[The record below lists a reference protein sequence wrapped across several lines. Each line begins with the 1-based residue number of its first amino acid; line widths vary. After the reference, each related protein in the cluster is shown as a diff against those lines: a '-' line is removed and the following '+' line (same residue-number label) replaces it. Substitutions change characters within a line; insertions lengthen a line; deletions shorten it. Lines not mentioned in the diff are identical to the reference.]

1 MSPTC
6 ATGIAAMVC
15 LVAAARGQ
23 TSHVEV
29 SASQPVFGPD
39 GLVFPVGAPVPRN
52 LTEVERR
59 WLEEHPLLTPRDFA
73 GAPRGPIHCAAEY
86 EPMQAILLSWNG
98 TSSWLSIVTQMA
110 NRITR
115 VGDAEAWVVVR
126 DAAAETTARTQLT
139 SGNADMTKVRFFR
152 RTLDTIWI
160 RDYGPRY
167 VFQGDVRAIVDHT
180 YNRPRPNDDSLPLWL
195 GQQLRQ
201 PVYNVGLI
209 HGGGNFH
216 LDAVTRGY
224 ATRLINNENPG
235 KAESEIVSRWLDFQ
249 GLNMTLLEPFPTS
262 VDSTQ
267 HLDMWMQVVAD
278 DRVIVSDWPL
288 NRGSTQDRIC
298 NETAAMMASRGYAVY
313 RTPALSISGTHYTYA
328 NTVMCN
334 NMVLVPSYTNATVSP
349 YNAQAL
355 TVWQQAAPG
364 KLIQQINC
372 QSIVTAAGVMHCI
385 AMHVPRPRGGVN
397 PTAFVLAPADTLSIV
412 SPGDSLQIRWASDDD
427 RGTTTADVLFS
438 RDGGT
443 TFSPIAT
450 GVSDTGAFDWA
461 VPAWFTASGV
471 VRVAVR
477 DADGNQGWA
486 NGPGRVMVRSCDA
499 DVNADGL
506 LDGEDIAGFV
516 ECFEG
521 VSCGP
526 GVTADADGD
535 GWING
540 FDYDAF
546 VESLEAGCS

>member
-1 MSPTC
+1 MDGNR
-6 ATGIAAMVC
+6 ATKLILSACVAWAAQGQPGVGVSVTQP
-15 LVAAARGQ
+15 LV
-23 TSHVEV
+23 
-29 SASQPVFGPD
+29 GPD
-39 GLVFPVGAPVPRN
+39 GLQYPSGSAIPRN
-52 LTEVERR
+52 LTDAERR
-59 WLEEHPLLTPRDFA
+59 WLQTNPLITPRDFV

-98 TSSWLSIVTQMA
+98 ASTWLSIVTQMA

-126 DAAAETTARTQLT
+126 DAAAEGSARTQIT
-139 SGNADMTKVRFFR
+139 NGNADMTKVRFFR
-152 RTLDTIWI
+152 RALDTIWI

-167 VFQGDVRAIVDHT
+167 IFQGDVRAIVDHT
-180 YNRPRPNDDSLPLWL
+180 YNRPRPNDDTLPVWI

-201 PVYNVGLI
+201 PVYHVGLI

-216 LDAVTRGY
+216 LDAVNRGY

-235 KAESEIVSRWLDFQ
+235 KPEAEIVGRWLDFQ
-249 GLNMTLLEPFPTS
+249 GLNMTLLEPYPAN

-278 DRVIVSDWPL
+278 NRVIVSDWPL

-298 NETAAMMASRGYAVY
+298 NETAIMMASRGYSVY
-313 RTPALSISGTHYTYA
+313 RTPALSVSGTHYTYT

-334 NMVLVPSYTNATVSP
+334 NMVLLPSYTNATVSP

-355 TVWQQAAPG
+355 AVWQQAAPG

-372 QSIVTAAGVMHCI
+372 QAIVTAAGVMHCI
-385 AMHVPRPRGGVN
+385 AMHIPKPRGGVN
-397 PTAFVLAPADTLSIV
+397 PTAFVLAPFEPATIV
-412 SPGDSLQIRWASDDD
+412 APGDSLAIRWASDDD

-443 TFSPIAT
+443 TYTPLAVGIP
-450 GVSDTGAFDWA
+450 DTGSFEWT
-461 VPAWFTASGV
+461 VPEWFTGDGV
-471 VRVAVR
+471 VRIAVR
-477 DADGNQGWA
+477 DAEGNQGWA
-486 NGPGRVMVRSCDA
+486 NGPGNVIIRACDA
-499 DVNADGL
+499 DANADGL
-506 LDGEDIAGFV
+506 LDGEDIAAFV

-521 VSCGP
+521 VSCAP
-526 GVTADADGD
+526 GVSADADGD
-535 GWING
+535 GWVNG